1 MTPRAIAV
9 VAVVAVVAV
18 DGLDG
23 AAVTVALQAGA
34 S

>member
-18 DGLDG
+18 DGLEG